1 MLPVSR
7 ATLPVFAIREALE
20 SAATRTRRVVLQAP
34 TGSGKSTQIPQFL
47 IDRKIVPEGKKVV
60 VLQPRRLAARML
72 AARIAHERGQE
83 LGGEVGYQIRF
94 DRVESA
100 ETRIKFVTEGLLLR
114 QMLADPELRDVGA
127 LVFDEFH
134 ERHLDSDLALA
145 FARRLQETTRPDLL
159 LVVMSA
165 TLDTDSLVKWLGS
178 AGNSCELLTVS
189 GRLFPIAVEYAGAA
203 VRQQGMS
210 VWDFAAQQ
218 FRKAYHA
225 EPEGD
230 FLVFMPGAYE
240 IQRTLEAISTTPEG
254 RDCLV
259 LPLHGELSPEKQD
272 LAVSLPPPGVR
283 KVVVATNVA
292 ETSLTIDG
300 VRVVIDSG
308 LARVARYDPH
318 RGLNTLLIENI
329 PQASAEQRAGRA
341 GRTAPGLCIRL
352 WSQTDH
358 EGRPARETP
367 EVRRVELSE
376 PLLAL
381 IAGGVRDLEAFP
393 WFERPEPKALT
404 RALGLLEDLGAVES
418 KKLELRT
425 KNEDSGGT
433 GGSASSP
440 PENEN
445 FPSQIPSADANRS
458 PESPALPQKSLLS
471 SYLLVLTSLGSR
483 MAAFPM
489 HPRFARMMLAA
500 HEHRCVQA
508 IAAIAALS
516 QGRDI
521 MLKLD
526 NRRDADERDELLG
539 DADSD
544 FSHRL
549 ALLGMARKHDFDFGF
564 CRKWGI
570 HAQSARLADRLAEQ
584 FLRIARAQGLDV
596 HSRPDDPDA
605 IRKCI
610 LTGFSD
616 HLAVRLDEGTL
627 RCALVH
633 GRKGELRRQSA
644 VRDARLF
651 VAAEVDE
658 VETRGEVT
666 VFLGLATAVEESWLA
681 ELFPGDFNEQTFV
694 RYDAHLRRCL
704 SRRERRFRDL
714 VLEARERED
723 VTSDDA
729 SRLLAGEILA
739 GRLELEH
746 WNGSVEGWINKVNFA
761 AKHLP
766 ELEIAPIDAE
776 GRKMLIEEICLGATA
791 WHQVRDKDVWPTL
804 HGWLTAEQSAAIHA
818 LLPERISL
826 PYKQRSATIE
836 YTSDGEAVVGA
847 RLQDLYD
854 TPGAHFRV
862 AGGRIPL
869 VIEVQS
875 PARRTF
881 QRTSDLDA
889 FWRTSYEL
897 VKKELRGRYPKHE
910 WR

>member
-1 MLPVSR
+1 MPDTADIAMRSPLPI
-7 ATLPVFAIREALE
+7 FAIRDALKT
-20 SAATRTRRVVLQAP
+20 AAARTRRIVLQAP
-34 TGSGKSTQIPQFL
+34 TGSGKSTQIPQLL
-47 IDRKIVPEGKKVV
+47 IDQQIVPAGQKVI
-60 VLQPRRLAARML
+60 VLQPRRLATRML
-72 AARIAHERGQE
+72 AARIAHERGQQ

-94 DRVESA
+94 ERVESA
-100 ETRIKFVTEGLLLR
+100 GTRIKFVTEGLLLR
-114 QMLADPELRDVGA
+114 QMLADPELRGVGA

-145 FARRLQETTRPDLL
+145 LARRLQETTRPDLL

-165 TLDTDSLVKWLGS
+165 TLDTDSLVRWLGNETVPPLHRPQS
-178 AGNSCELLTVS
+178 GAEVPHSQGCELLTVS
-189 GRLFPIAVEYAGAA
+189 GRLFPITIEYAGAA

-210 VWDFAAQQ
+210 VWDFAALQ

-240 IQRTLEAISTTPEG
+240 IQRTLDVISTTPEG

-259 LPLHGELSPEKQD
+259 LPLHGELPPDKQD
-272 LAVSLPPPGVR
+272 LAVSPPPAGVR

-300 VRVVIDSG
+300 IRVVIDSG
-308 LARVARYDPH
+308 LARVARHDPH

-358 EGRPARETP
+358 ESRPARETP
-367 EVRRVELSE
+367 EVRRVELAE

-381 IAGGVRDLEAFP
+381 IAGGVADLETFP
-393 WFERPEPKALT
+393 WFEKPEPKALAK
-404 RALGLLEDLGAVES
+404 ALELLEDLGAIE
-418 KKLELRT
+418 
-425 KNEDSGGT
+425 
-433 GGSASSP
+433 
-440 PENEN
+440 
-445 FPSQIPSADANRS
+445 Q
-458 PESPALPQKSLLS
+458 
-471 SYLLVLTSLGSR
+471 LVLTSLGRR

-489 HPRFARMMLAA
+489 HPRFSRMMLAA
-500 HEHRCVQA
+500 HEHRCVA
-508 IAAIAALS
+508 AVAAIAALA

-521 MLKLD
+521 MLNLE
-526 NRRDADERDELLG
+526 NRRDSDERDELLG
-539 DADSD
+539 ETASD

-549 ALLGMARKHDFDFGF
+549 TLLGMARKRDFDFGF

-570 HAQSARLADRLAEQ
+570 HAQAARMADRLADQ
-584 FLRIARAQGLDV
+584 FLRIARAQGLDAD
-596 HSRPDDPDA
+596 SRTDDPAA
-605 IRKCI
+605 IRKCL

-616 HLAVRLDEGTL
+616 HLAIRLDQGTL

-633 GRKGELRRQSA
+633 GRRGELRRQSA

-666 VFLGLATAVEESWLA
+666 VFLGLATAVEESWLG

-694 RYDAHLRRCL
+694 RYDAHQRRCF

-723 VTSDDA
+723 ISSDEA
-729 SRLLAGEILA
+729 SRLLAAEVLI
-739 GRLELEH
+739 GRLELEN
-746 WNGSVEGWINKVNFA
+746 WNGTVEAWINKVNFA
-761 AKHLP
+761 AKQLP

-791 WHQVRDKDVWPTL
+791 WHQIRDKDVWPTL
-804 HGWLTAEQSAAIHA
+804 HGWLTAEQAAAMHS
-818 LLPERISL
+818 LLPDRLTL
-826 PYKQRSATIE
+826 PYKQRTAAIE
-836 YTSDGEAVVGA
+836 YTDDGEAVVGA

-854 TPGAHFRV
+854 TPGAHFRI
-862 AGGRIPL
+862 AHGRIPL
-869 VIEVQS
+869 VVEIQS

-881 QRTSDLDA
+881 QRTRDMDA
-889 FWRTSYEL
+889 FWKTSYEL